1 MNRTYDVFEKLPDGS
16 LIWRATI
23 NGHEEAITTLIGLA
37 GENPNEFQVMHLGSK
52 ALIATVNGPKAQ
64 TLST

>member
-1 MNRTYDVFEKLPDGS
+1 MDVFETLPDGT

-23 NGHEEAITTLIGLA
+23 NGPEKAITTLPGLA
-37 GENPNEFQVMHLGSK
+37 GKNSNEFQVMDLGSK

-64 TLST
+64 TRST